1 MSKKILITGGFGNLG
16 SWLSEYFY
24 KQGYEVFILAKKIR
38 ELKNIKYNVIQA
50 DITDYKQ
57 LKEKLDMEFDYCIH
71 TASFNEY
78 FLENYP
84 KDALLINSLGT
95 RNLIEILSNTKLKKF
110 IYFSTF
116 HIYGSNYEY
125 ITEENKPNPNNDY
138 ATTHLFAEYY
148 LKQFFNNNKF
158 PYITCRLTN
167 SYGAPKY
174 IDSTKWYLVL
184 NDLVKSA
191 YENKKIVLKTN
202 GQVSRDF
209 ISMHDVCEVTSK
221 LLDIK
226 EIDEIFNIS
235 SKQNFEIIEL
245 ANIVKKVYNQRY
257 QNDIEISTNNNDTTV
272 YKKTVVENKKLL
284 ENIDYKFSNN
294 IELEVNKIFD
304 LLEKK

>member
-1 MSKKILITGGFGNLG
+1 MNKRILITGGFGNLG

-24 KQGYEVFILAKKIR
+24 KHGYEVFILAKRIR

-50 DITDYKQ
+50 DITNYKQ
-57 LKEKLDMEFDYCIH
+57 LKEKLNIEFDYCIH

-95 RNLIEILSNTKLKKF
+95 RNLIEILSDTKLKKF

-116 HIYGSNYEY
+116 HVYGSGYEY
-125 ITEENKPNPNNDY
+125 ITEESKPNPNNDY
-138 ATTHLFAEYY
+138 ASTHLFAEYY
-148 LKQFFNNNKF
+148 LKQFYNNTNF

-174 IDSTKWYLVL
+174 KDSTKWYLVL

-191 YENKKIVLKTN
+191 YENKEITIRTN
-202 GQVSRDF
+202 GKVSRDF
-209 ISMHDVCEVTSK
+209 ISMRDVCEVTNK

-226 EIDEIFNIS
+226 NVDEIFNIS

-245 ANIVKKVYNQRY
+245 ANIVKKVYKQRY
-257 QNDIEISTNNNDTTV
+257 QTNIEILTNSSDTNI

-284 ENIDYKFSNN
+284 ENIDYKFSND